1 MVRGNS
7 RTVVTTA
14 AAAAFLAAAGNGN
27 ARARI
32 RAAGAR
38 FWTLGT
44 AVPAQAAG
52 IPPAAWSAWLARAKR
67 AIGTSTGSVCGTSA
81 GSVCGTSAGSV
92 CGTSAGGAVAPRTG
106 RVSSVRRAAR
116 TSRADRRQVSP
127 RRRILLVAVRPVRPG
142 RAAGRRELLLGH
154 GAPPVSGYGT

>member
-7 RTVVTTA
+7 RTVVATA

-44 AVPAQAAG
+44 AMPAQAAG
-52 IPPAAWSAWLARAKR
+52 IPPAAWPARAKR
-67 AIGTSTGSVCGTSA
+67 AIGAAAGSVRGTSA
-81 GSVCGTSAGSV
+81 GSVR
-92 CGTSAGGAVAPRTG
+92 GTSAGGAVASRPG

>member
-38 FWTLGT
+38 FWALGA

-52 IPPAAWSAWLARAKR
+52 IPPAAWSAWSAWPAWPARAQR
-67 AIGTSTGSVCGTSA
+67 AIGAAAGSVRGTSA
-81 GSVCGTSAGSV
+81 GS
-92 CGTSAGGAVAPRTG
+92 AVAPRTG
-106 RVSSVRRAAR
+106 WVSSVRRAAR

>member
-67 AIGTSTGSVCGTSA
+67 AI
-81 GSVCGTSAGSV
+81 GTSAGSV